1 MRTVNNTPSLQLKLL
16 SSIDLDDVTDCV
28 SEIIDVVVGSLSGTA
43 VLMWDPDLESFGD
56 RFYFG
61 PKKRD
66 LSKLCDLFVEEFD
79 QSDEELLSELTLK
92 SGTASELKPAFCFRI
107 KDDDGLCACILM
119 FGADEIEEEE
129 ATAALKALPFAPA
142 LKNAWEYRELQ
153 HENKR
158 LRDQYE
164 QMEDK
169 TSMLEEQTMKLI
181 HDFTARDTM
190 RTRHLERE
198 KMVYWISNAVRSSVH
213 IQEVLDTTVERLGTT
228 LGLSRCVLLRAVE
241 NADQVQVFE
250 FTKQIFPSV
259 RELFLGKNGSDFTRV
274 ALTQTRPEVL
284 IDPELDSDC
293 VYDQT
298 FLKTLGIRSGL
309 VVPIIMRQKVLGVL
323 FLQDCVEA
331 RAWSIDDISLIGS
344 LADHL
349 SVAIENAELH
359 QERERQAVIDGLTGV
374 ANRRSFNEMLAR
386 EYERA
391 RRYDHPLSLVMIDLD
406 HLKKINDTYGH
417 QAGDEAIRA
426 IGTVLR
432 QSSRSVDLPARYG
445 GEEFCV
451 LLPNTE
457 IDMAEQL
464 AERLRRLIN
473 EVEIPQVG
481 FISASIGVATFPQH
495 ADDPD
500 LLLKRADE
508 ALYVAKQAGRNQV
521 KTSTAVNVLNALP
534 QSSGVATATA
544 VATASQL
551 ASTSSATIPSNTIP
565 SASSSN
571 TAANSTS
578 NGTSPGT
585 GSSPSN
591 GAPPN

>member
-1 MRTVNNTPSLQLKLL
+1 MNDTSSLQLKLL

-28 SEIIDVVVGSLSGTA
+28 SEIIDVVAGSVAGTA
-43 VLMWDPDLESFGD
+43 VLMWDSDLESFGD

-61 PKKRD
+61 AKKRD
-66 LSKLCDLFVEEFD
+66 LTKLCDAFVEDFD
-79 QSDEELLSELTLK
+79 EADGEAFAEVKLK
-92 SGTASELKPAFCFRI
+92 SATPSELKPAFCFRV
-107 KDDDGLCACILM
+107 KDDDGLCACILL
-119 FGADEIEEEE
+119 FGAEDVDEEE
-129 ATAALKALPFAPA
+129 ALKSLQLYPFAPA

-153 HENKR
+153 RENER
-158 LRDQYE
+158 LRSQYE

-169 TSMLEEQTMKLI
+169 TSMLEEQTIKLI

-250 FTKQIFPSV
+250 FTKQIFPAV

-284 IDPELDSDC
+284 IDPEIDNDS
-293 VYDQT
+293 VYDRE

-309 VVPIIMRQKVLGVL
+309 VVPIIMREKVLGVL

-481 FISASIGVATFPQH
+481 LISASIGVATFPQH

-500 LLLKRADE
+500 ILLKRADE

-521 KTSTAVNVLNALP
+521 KTSTAVNVLNAL
-534 QSSGVATATA
+534 QAKSSTIAGPGP
-544 VATASQL
+544 AS
-551 ASTSSATIPSNTIP
+551 
-565 SASSSN
+565 
-571 TAANSTS
+571 S
-578 NGTSPGT
+578 NGTPAS
-585 GSSPSN
+585 
-591 GAPPN
+591 

>member
-1 MRTVNNTPSLQLKLL
+1 MNDTSSLQLKLL

-28 SEIIDVVVGSLSGTA
+28 SEIIDVVAGSVAGTA
-43 VLMWDPDLESFGD
+43 VLMWDSDLESFGD

-61 PKKRD
+61 AKKRD
-66 LSKLCDLFVEEFD
+66 LTKLCDAFVEDFD
-79 QSDEELLSELTLK
+79 EADGEAFTEVKLK
-92 SGTASELKPAFCFRI
+92 SATPSELKPAFCFRV
-107 KDDDGLCACILM
+107 KDDDGLCACILL
-119 FGADEIEEEE
+119 FGAEDVDEEE
-129 ATAALKALPFAPA
+129 ALKSLQLYPFAPA

-153 HENKR
+153 RENER
-158 LRDQYE
+158 LRSQYE

-169 TSMLEEQTMKLI
+169 TSMLEEQTIKLI

-250 FTKQIFPSV
+250 FTKQIFPAV

-284 IDPELDSDC
+284 IDPEIDNDS
-293 VYDQT
+293 VYDRE

-309 VVPIIMRQKVLGVL
+309 VVPIIMREKVLGVL

-481 FISASIGVATFPQH
+481 LISASIGVATFPQH

-500 LLLKRADE
+500 ILLKRADE

-521 KTSTAVNVLNALP
+521 KTSTAVNVLNAL
-534 QSSGVATATA
+534 QAKSSTIAGPGP
-544 VATASQL
+544 AS
-551 ASTSSATIPSNTIP
+551 
-565 SASSSN
+565 
-571 TAANSTS
+571 S
-578 NGTSPGT
+578 NGTPAS
-585 GSSPSN
+585 
-591 GAPPN
+591 

>member
-1 MRTVNNTPSLQLKLL
+1 MQTLNDTPSLQIKLL
-16 SSIDLDDVTDCV
+16 SSIELDDVTDCV
-28 SEIIDVVVGSLSGTA
+28 SEIIDVVVSSLSGTA
-43 VLMWDPDLESFGD
+43 VLMWDSDLESFGD

-61 PKKRD
+61 PKKKD
-66 LSKLCDLFVEEFD
+66 LSKLCDAFVEDFD
-79 QSDEELLSELTLK
+79 PSEGELLSELTLK
-92 SGTASELKPAFCFRI
+92 SGVASELTPAFCFQV
-107 KDDDGLCACILM
+107 KGDGGLCACILM
-119 FGADEIEEEE
+119 FGADEVDEEGT
-129 ATAALKALPFAPA
+129 TAALQTFPFLTA
-142 LKNAWEYRELQ
+142 LKNAWEYKELQ
-153 HENKR
+153 RENER
-158 LRDQYE
+158 LRSQYE
-164 QMEDK
+164 QMEGK

-190 RTRHLERE
+190 RTRNLERE

-228 LGLSRCVLLRAVE
+228 LGLSRCVLLRAE
-241 NADQVQVFE
+241 KLDQVQVFE
-250 FTKQIFPSV
+250 FTKQVFPSV
-259 RELFLGKNGSDFTRV
+259 RELFLGKSGSDFTRV

-284 IDPELDSDC
+284 IDPEIDSES
-293 VYDQT
+293 VYDRN
-298 FLKTLGIRSGL
+298 FLKTLGILSGL
-309 VVPIIMRQKVLGVL
+309 IVPIIMREKVLGVL

-391 RRYDHPLSLVMIDLD
+391 RRYEHPLSLVMIDLD

-481 FISASIGVATFPQH
+481 LISASIGVATFPQH

-500 LLLKRADE
+500 ILLKRADE

-521 KTSTAVNVLNALP
+521 KTSTAVNVLNGASS
-534 QSSGVATATA
+534 QSAGASTAAAPVTAKSTSTGTAT
-544 VATASQL
+544 
-551 ASTSSATIPSNTIP
+551 
-565 SASSSN
+565 
-571 TAANSTS
+571 
-578 NGTSPGT
+578 G
-585 GSSPSN
+585 N
-591 GAPPN
+591 GAPTS